1 MARKAATVTTLA
13 PQAGSPSPQSVVT
26 AFLDAMVM
34 QDHDTIAQLLAP
46 DLRYTNV
53 SLPTIKGGSRV
64 AKLIRKTLREG
75 RQFEVQVHSIASSGE
90 TVLTERTDVLK
101 IGPLHVAFWVC
112 GTFEVQDGRIT
123 VWRDYFDWLDF
134 TRGTLRGVAGIAL
147 PSLRPSLPTAPQG

>member
-1 MARKAATVTTLA
+1 MHSPEEIVTR
-13 PQAGSPSPQSVVT
+13 
-26 AFLDAMVM
+26 FLRALEQ
-34 QDHDTIAQLLAP
+34 QDHDTVAGLLAP

-53 SLPTIKGGSRV
+53 SLPTMKGGGRV

-75 RQFEVQVHSIASSGE
+75 RAFEVQLHSIASTGN

-101 IGPLHVAFWVC
+101 LGPLHVGFWVC
-112 GTFEVQDGRIT
+112 GTFEVENGRIT

-147 PSLRPSLPTAPQG
+147 PTLRPTLPTSAPG

>member
-1 MARKAATVTTLA
+1 MNSPEEIVTR
-13 PQAGSPSPQSVVT
+13 
-26 AFLDAMVM
+26 FLHAMEQ
-34 QDHDTIAQLLAP
+34 QDHDTVAELLAP

-53 SLPTIKGGSRV
+53 SLPTMKGGGRV

-75 RQFEVQVHSIASSGE
+75 RAFEVQLHSIASTGN

-101 IGPLHVAFWVC
+101 IGPVHIGFWVC
-112 GTFEVQDGRIT
+112 GTFEVENGRIT

-147 PSLRPSLPTAPQG
+147 PTLRPTLPTSAPGH